1 MRHSIRVGLLG
12 IALCYGCGD
21 DPHPIEPPGPAT
33 VASVTLDIED
43 DTVVVRSIL
52 MLIATPR
59 DSNGTALEGRLV
71 QWSTSDHGLATVEDG
86 LVETRALGVVTITAS
101 SEGVST
107 SVDLTLSPNVAVSR
121 RLPTTFAGDTTRLF
135 AALTDA
141 HASPYAV
148 GTEIWSSSD
157 ESVATVDPG
166 GIVTGV
172 SAGRATIT
180 ARAPVTRSSFGLSDS
195 AELVVLEP
203 RLRPNREISY
213 RVTDSQNLRRIGSD
227 GNGDIQL
234 TDPAYVV
241 NGYDWSPSGERI
253 VLSYFGAG
261 GGKSGLYTMNAD
273 GSDKRELVPDAGQGP
288 RWSPDGGSILLIR
301 GNPAELFI
309 INGDGSGLRQL
320 TGMGI
325 GLWNH
330 EWSPDGRRIGV
341 HREYCRREFWILD
354 YPGAYVQL
362 VPLPTPTC
370 QHAWSPDGKL
380 IAYLSAAADNTFG
393 IWLVN
398 SDGTNPRP
406 ISPNCT
412 LQGACGGDRNY
423 YHPRWSP
430 DGRRLA
436 FVSYLVGGES
446 TMAHIFD
453 LDQGT
458 TTEFIVTGG
467 FLDHTVE
474 WSPDGTRLA
483 FSGRHAS
490 GWGAVVVSGV
500 DGSGQVPL
508 TPDGVNSDV
517 PVWRR

>member
-1 MRHSIRVGLLG
+1 MGLLG

-21 DPHPIEPPGPAT
+21 DPDPIEPSVAP
-33 VASVTLDIED
+33 VASVTLNIED
-43 DTVVVRSIL
+43 DTVLVRSDL
-52 MLIATPR
+52 ELVATPR
-59 DSNGTALEGRLV
+59 DSNGTALEGRLI
-71 QWSTSDHGLATVEDG
+71 QWFTSDDRLATVEDG
-86 LVETRALGVVTITAS
+86 RVQSNALGVVTITAR

-107 SVDLTLSPNVAVSR
+107 SVDLTMSPKVAVSR

-141 HASPYAV
+141 QDIPYAG

-157 ESVATVDPG
+157 ESVATVAPD

-172 SAGRATIT
+172 SPGRATIT
-180 ARAPVTRSSFGLSDS
+180 ASSIGLSGS
-195 AELVVLEP
+195 VELVVLEP

-213 RVTDSQNLRRIGSD
+213 RITDSQNLRRIGSD
-227 GNGDIQL
+227 GDGDIQL

-241 NGYDWSPSGERI
+241 NGYDWSPSGDRI
-253 VLSYFGAG
+253 VLSYFGDG

-273 GSDKRELVPDAGQGP
+273 GSDARELLPDAGLGP
-288 RWSPDGGSILLIR
+288 RWSPDGRSIALIR
-301 GNPAELFI
+301 GSPAELYT

-320 TGMGI
+320 TQMGV

-341 HREYCRREFWILD
+341 HREFCRGEFWILD
-354 YPGAYVQL
+354 YPGTHEQL
-362 VPLPTPTC
+362 VPLPTRTC

-380 IAYLSAAADNTFG
+380 IALLSGEAGNTWG

-412 LQGACGGDRNY
+412 LQGVCGGDRNY
-423 YHPRWSP
+423 FWPRWSP

-436 FVSYLVGGES
+436 FVSYVEGASPL
-446 TMAHIFD
+446 MAHIFD

-458 TTEFIVTGG
+458 TTEFVVTGEV
-467 FLDHTVE
+467 FDATVE

-500 DGSGQVPL
+500 DGSGQVLL
-508 TPDGVNSDV
+508 TPDGVNSDG

>member
-1 MRHSIRVGLLG
+1 MSHFVRVGLLG

-21 DPHPIEPPGPAT
+21 DPDPIEPPSVT
-33 VASVTLDIED
+33 SVASVTLNMED
-43 DTVVVRSIL
+43 DTVVVRTVL
-52 MLIATPR
+52 QLVATPR
-59 DSNGTALEGRLV
+59 DSNGTALEGRAI
-71 QWSTSDHGLATVEDG
+71 QWFTSDDFLATVVDG
-86 LVETRALGVVTITAS
+86 QVQTKALGVVTISAR
-101 SEGVST
+101 SEGVKA
-107 SVDLTLSPNVAVSR
+107 SVDLTLSPKVAVAR
-121 RLPTTFAGDTTRLF
+121 RLPTTFAGDTTRLY

-141 HASPYAV
+141 QDVPYAV

-157 ESVATVDPG
+157 ESVATVAPDG
-166 GIVTGV
+166 VVTGV
-172 SAGRATIT
+172 SPGRATIT
-180 ARAPVTRSSFGLSDS
+180 AWATITASSLGLSS
-195 AELVVLEP
+195 SVELVVLEP

-213 RVTDSQNLRRIGSD
+213 RTDSQNLRRIGSD
-227 GNGDIQL
+227 GDGDIQL

-253 VLSYFGAG
+253 VLSYGNG

-273 GSDKRELVPDAGQGP
+273 GSDARELVPDAGQGP

-301 GNPAELFI
+301 GSPAELFI

-320 TGMGI
+320 TGMGV

-341 HREYCRREFWILD
+341 HREYCRGEFWIID
-354 YPGAYVQL
+354 YPGLYQQL
-362 VPLPTPTC
+362 VQLPTPTC

-380 IAYLSAAADNTFG
+380 IALLSAEAGNTWG

-398 SDGTNPRP
+398 SDGSNPRP

-412 LQGACGGDRNY
+412 LQGVCRGDRNY

-436 FVSYLVGGES
+436 FVSYLEGAS
-446 TMAHIFD
+446 PLMAHIFD

-458 TTEFIVTGG
+458 TTEFLVTGG

-500 DGSGQVPL
+500 DGSGQVSL
-508 TPDGVNSDV
+508 TPDGVNSEV